1 MAERRGRD
9 GGDGGGA
16 RVRRRG
22 TDMPDRGGI
31 ADAGRCERGRRGA
44 AIIQID
50 ILPEAPNVPNVL
62 AVRRIEAE
70 WRDERVSGGAGRQ
83 VYGNAGLMKEVD
95 RRRAGGYR
103 LGAHTRGTDRQ
114 YQASDHEAEARSAG
128 AGGIGHMTNVMARGT
143 LKVSRRHG
151 SLRRGGR

>member
-1 MAERRGRD
+1 
-9 GGDGGGA
+9 
-16 RVRRRG
+16 
-22 TDMPDRGGI
+22 MPDRGGI

-70 WRDERVSGGAGRQ
+70 WRDERASGGAGRQ

-114 YQASDHEAEARSAG
+114 YQASDHEAEPRSGG
-128 AGGIGHMTNVMARGT
+128 AGGVGYMTNVMARGT
-143 LKVSRRHG
+143 LEVSRRHG

>member
-1 MAERRGRD
+1 
-9 GGDGGGA
+9 
-16 RVRRRG
+16 
-22 TDMPDRGGI
+22 MPDRGGI

-70 WRDERVSGGAGRQ
+70 WRDERASGGAGRQ

-114 YQASDHEAEARSAG
+114 YQASDHEAEPRSGG
-128 AGGIGHMTNVMARGT
+128 AGGVGYMTNVMARGM
-143 LKVSRRHG
+143 LEVSRRHG

>member
-1 MAERRGRD
+1 MEERRGRD
-9 GGDGGGA
+9 GGDGGGS
-16 RVRRRG
+16 RVHRRG

-50 ILPEAPNVPNVL
+50 ILPEAPNVPNV
-62 AVRRIEAE
+62 RRIEAE
-70 WRDERVSGGAGRQ
+70 RRDERASGGAGRQ
-83 VYGNAGLMKEVD
+83 VHGNAGLMKEVD

-114 YQASDHEAEARSAG
+114 YQGSDHEAEARSAG